1 MLVNLAL
8 SVSWK
13 ILSYSFKKQLL
24 LKQIGTLKLL
34 PSADRRSPLN
44 SQLVLLE
51 PLQSSLAW
59 FGTLASQLDLDKIAG
74 VQAKSRPKHN
84 FVNAQFNIN
93 FFLTAYKT
101 KGYSFTNNL
110 LSFYT
115 IFKAAKA
122 YLRLKKNTRFV
133 GLITLLKLQSLT
145 GANTKGSLF
154 VSNKQSSKD
163 LQLLQ
168 TLNDYFF
175 APSFFSNIN
184 KNSRWLSMEEI
195 INHFLFYSE
204 GPCLPPGFSQGAVE
218 APKGHLGVSIVSSGT
233 NKPVRA
239 RIRSSILVMA
249 GHVNNLV
256 QNVGMGDFV
265 CIVSASNIVV
275 GEIDR

>member
-1 MLVNLAL
+1 VVGAVNKQFSVNL
-8 SVSWK
+8 
-13 ILSYSFKKQLL
+13 F
-24 LKQIGTLKLL
+24 
-34 PSADRRSPLN
+34 
-44 SQLVLLE
+44 
-51 PLQSSLAW
+51 
-59 FGTLASQLDLDKIAG
+59 LAS
-74 VQAKSRPKHN
+74 R
-84 FVNAQFNIN
+84 
-93 FFLTAYKT
+93 KT
-101 KGYSFTNNL
+101 KGHSFVNKL
-110 LSFYT
+110 LSFY
-115 IFKAAKA
+115 IVFKAAKS
-122 YLRLKKNTRFV
+122 YLRLKKNTGFV

-145 GANTKGSLF
+145 STNGRVASFSPNS
-154 VSNKQSSKD
+154 QSSKD
-163 LQLLQ
+163 LQLFQ

-204 GPCLPPGFSQGAVE
+204 GPCLPSGFSQGAVE
-218 APKGHLGVSIVSSGT
+218 APKGHLGVSIISSGT

>member
-1 MLVNLAL
+1 M
-8 SVSWK
+8 
-13 ILSYSFKKQLL
+13 SYFFKKQLL
-24 LKQIGTLKLL
+24 LKQIGPVKLL
-34 PSADRRSPLN
+34 TSADRRNPLTN
-44 SQLVLLE
+44 QLLILE
-51 PLQSSLAW
+51 RLQPGSAW
-59 FGTLASQLDLDKIAG
+59 FGVLARRL
-74 VQAKSRPKHN
+74 VESRLKATSKHN
-84 FVNAQFNIN
+84 FGNAQFNIN

-101 KGYSFTNNL
+101 KNYSLANNL

-115 IFKAAKA
+115 VFKAAKA
-122 YLRLKKNTRFV
+122 YLRLKKNSRFV
-133 GLITLLKLQSLT
+133 GLFTLLKLQSL
-145 GANTKGSLF
+145 APVSSKGGFF
-154 VSNKQSSKD
+154 VPGKRSSKD